1 MKKTLLALAAIAASS
16 ASFAQS
22 SVTLYGVVDASLE
35 SVKGGTAAAGSNTV
49 TRVSSDNLATSRL
62 GFRGTEDL
70 GGGLKGNFVLETG
83 VKSDT
88 GVSGSNGRFFDRAA
102 WLGLSGGFGELRL
115 GRQDS
120 SIGMIAGNTSLLGAQ
135 GYDDLRIVNTF
146 ASVKYRRL
154 DNAITY
160 VLPAMVPGLTAQV
173 QYSTQ
178 ADGTTNTTAGSGGGE
193 TGGDIGKTWGLNAQY
208 AANGLVAGLGY
219 VNGKANA
226 AGSVKDSAALVY
238 AGYDFAVA
246 KLTGYYNMDKTTDAA
261 EIRRVYGVRVDVPVS
276 QQFAVQASVAKAK
289 NTSADANGAPT
300 VAGDADNATI
310 VALKGVYALSKRTSV
325 YGLFTNVNNGDAS
338 SLGVASYAN
347 TAGNTARGLAV
358 GVAHKF

>member
-35 SVKGGTAAAGSNTV
+35 SVKGGDNTV

-70 GGGLKGNFVLETG
+70 GGGLKGNFVLETA
-83 VKSDT
+83 VKADT
-88 GVSGSNGRFFDRAA
+88 GAQGNSARFFDRAA
-102 WLGLSGGFGELRL
+102 WLGLAGGFGELRL

-120 SIGMIAGNTSLLGAQ
+120 SAGLLVGNTALLGAQ
-135 GYDDLRIVNTF
+135 GYDDFKIAGTF
-146 ASVKYRRL
+146 AGDKYRRL
-154 DNAITY
+154 DNTVTY
-160 VLPAMVPGLTAQV
+160 VAPAMVPGLTAQV
-173 QYSTQ
+173 QYST
-178 ADGTTNTTAGSGGGE
+178 AAGTSGAAGTE
-193 TGGDIGKTWGLNAQY
+193 TYGVDTGKTWGFNAQY

-219 VNGKANA
+219 LNGKANA
-226 AGSVKDSAALVY
+226 SGSEKDTGAVVY
-238 AGYDFAVA
+238 AGYDFSVA

-261 EIRRVYGVRVDVPVS
+261 EIRRLVGVRVDVPVS
-276 QQFAVQASVAKAK
+276 QQFAVQASVSKVK
-289 NTSADANGAPT
+289 NATTANR
-300 VAGDADNATI
+300 GDEDNATI

-325 YGLFTNVNNGDAS
+325 YGLFTNVNNGDAA
-338 SLGVASYAN
+338 SLNVAGYTN